1 MNSETGGLR
10 SYLQTIVVIVT
21 LLGVIYM
28 IAQIPLGRSLSS
40 DAKDAAEV
48 SQAIL
53 AGGEV
58 SEDLLLAQLTGDLL
72 EDLKSRGVISCAEGT
87 CSVDTGVLVTAQ
99 DAASAAQQASA
110 AGEQASA
117 AAEQAKAGLKTIFAN
132 LLTTLGQS
140 GNVVLRAEFDGDP
153 QTMEAVV
160 GFKGGLEAGTV
171 KSFDEFGVEQ
181 WSIDTFRRY
190 QSAPVQ
196 TSSDVTGIIGADLLG
211 DGVGTLAV
219 LSTDQRFF
227 PSRISVITAEGTI
240 ASTQSGDIDYYH
252 PGRLKQMEFFTG
264 PDTRQLVFVGDSN
277 AAPYV
282 NMWERLIDL
291 DLDEDGEPG
300 EAVLTRTNLASVA
313 FGIDPVNMIGQAPP
327 GVEADVPIGQPA
339 WYMVILPW
347 GTQVDA
353 ISALDGSIALSH
365 SCGYTFKLNSTG
377 QVVEEPAR
385 HDAQDPACDGK
396 LVGFLRLVAPNFQQ
410 TQLAEFSLIQTPESS
425 G

>member
-1 MNSETGGLR
+1 MNSETGGRR

-21 LLGVIYM
+21 LVGVIYM
-28 IAQIPLGRSLSS
+28 IAQTPLGRSLSS

-99 DAASAAQQASA
+99 DAANAAHEAN
-110 AGEQASA
+110 A
-117 AAEQAKAGLKTIFAN
+117 AAEQAKAGVKTIFAN
-132 LLTTLGQS
+132 LLTTLGQG

-153 QTMEAVV
+153 ESMEAVV

-171 KSFDEFGVEQ
+171 KAFDEFGVEQ

-211 DGVGTLAV
+211 DGVGKLAV

-252 PGRLKQMEFFTG
+252 PGKLKQMEFFTG
-264 PDTRQLVFVGDSN
+264 PDTRQLVFVGNSN

-300 EAVLTRTNLASVA
+300 EAVLTQTNLASVA

-339 WYMVILPW
+339 WYMVTLPW

-385 HDAQDPACDGK
+385 HDAQDPTCDGK
-396 LVGFLRLVAPNFQQ
+396 LVGFLRLLAPNFQQ
-410 TQLAEFSLIQTPESS
+410 TQLAEFSLIQRPQSS